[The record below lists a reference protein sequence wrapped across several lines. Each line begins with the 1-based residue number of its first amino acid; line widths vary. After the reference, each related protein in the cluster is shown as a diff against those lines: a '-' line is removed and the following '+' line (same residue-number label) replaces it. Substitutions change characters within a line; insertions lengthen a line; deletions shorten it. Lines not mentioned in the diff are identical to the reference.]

1 MVVTGNVRN
10 RPSGAWPGASLGR
23 LPAAPASLVIAAF
36 TTAAV
41 FLRFL
46 QLSRPGYLLGMS
58 EYDDG
63 ALFGNAV
70 RLVSGAIPYRDFV
83 VVQPPGSIVLMV
95 PVALLTKV
103 VGTDGGLGIA
113 RVLTA
118 AADCSCVLLIGL
130 LVRHRGALAT
140 GVACGVYTV
149 YPDALVASHTFL
161 LEPWLNLFC
170 LIGALKVFRGDRV
183 ADGRGLAWGG
193 LAFGFAAAVKI
204 WAVVPLVVV
213 GCLVLH
219 QRGPRRLLL
228 LAGGAAAGLGIPF
241 LPFLIMAPGATAR
254 DAIIS
259 QIIRS
264 GTGNGSLLPRVTDLT
279 ALSLFPGLPKAAVAL
294 IALALA
300 TAVPVGYLL
309 VFWSLGR
316 LPAPLEWYVLVSAV
330 AVVLML
336 MWPYGYYTHYGAFAG
351 PFFALTLGL
360 LAGLMREAWPGLARA
375 VLVGV
380 VAVAVIAGL
389 GFRQL
394 EVEVH
399 LQPWADPALTVDR
412 LIPRGACVVTN
423 VAALTVVADRF
434 VPDTAGCPSLVDAY
448 GTLIAMTDGHQMFA
462 SKAAL
467 AVVGKFWRST
477 FEHASYVWL
486 IAPTQGEIPWTRSL
500 HDYFLNRFRLI
511 GLASIH
517 RGNRRIP
524 RGGLYVR
531 RKQLIHSTA

>member
-1 MVVTGNVRN
+1 M
-10 RPSGAWPGASLGR
+10 
-23 LPAAPASLVIAAF
+23 VIATF
-36 TTAAV
+36 TVAAV

-63 ALFGNAV
+63 VLFGNAV
-70 RLVSGAIPYRDFV
+70 RLVDGVIPYRDFV
-83 VVQPPGSIVLMV
+83 VVQPPGSIVLMA

-103 VGTDGGLGIA
+103 TGTDGGLAIA
-113 RVLTA
+113 RLLTA
-118 AADCSCVLLIGL
+118 AADCACVPLLGL

-140 GVACGVYTV
+140 ATACGVYTV

-170 LIGALKVFRGDRV
+170 LIGALMVFQGDRV
-183 ADGRGLAWGG
+183 ADGRRLAWGG

-204 WAVVPLVVV
+204 WAFVPLVVI
-213 GCLVLH
+213 GYLVLH
-219 QRGPRRLLL
+219 RRGPRRLLM

-241 LPFLIMAPGATAR
+241 LPFLILAPGATAR

-259 QIIRS
+259 QLIRS
-264 GTGNGSLLPRVTDLT
+264 GTGNGSLLPRVTDMT
-279 ALSLFPGLPKAAVAL
+279 GLSLFPGLPKAAIAL

-300 TAVPVGYLL
+300 TTVPVGYLL
-309 VFWSLGR
+309 VYLSLGR
-316 LPAPLEWYVLVSAV
+316 LPTALDWYVLASAV

-351 PFFALTLGL
+351 PFFALTLAL
-360 LAGLMREAWPGLARA
+360 LAGLVREAWPGLVRA
-375 VLVGV
+375 LLVGT
-380 VAVAVIAGL
+380 VAAAVIAGL

-399 LQPWADPALTVDR
+399 LQPWADPAATVDR
-412 LIPRGACVVTN
+412 LIPRGACVVSN
-423 VAALTVVADRF
+423 VTALIVVADRF
-434 VPDTAGCPSLVDAY
+434 VPDTAGCSPLVDAY
-448 GTLIAMTDGHQMFA
+448 GTLIAMTDGHQMMA
-462 SKAAL
+462 GRAML
-467 AVVGKFWRST
+467 GVVDKFWRST
-477 FEHASYVWL
+477 FAHASFVWL

-517 RGNRRIP
+517 RGNSRIP